1 MRVPIPGGWQGIAAI
16 VATILASIAI
26 TVTLTDSD
34 GNGSPDT
41 VDITVNTKPGDGVP
55 KAEVSVPETVV
66 KQIAPTIE
74 DDLKVTPEDAPA
86 PTAEDVQ
93 RAEEV
98 EGNISERGPPLEPA
112 GAVQGFDGC
121 VTRILPT
128 NFSSRNGTRPI
139 WQVLHY
145 TVSFNRPGW
154 DDVNA
159 IIALFS
165 NPARQASSNFV
176 IDAEGH
182 CAYIVP
188 IENKAWT
195 QARGNPWSVSY
206 EIVAFGNEGAYL
218 PPIGM
223 AKLKSVTRQV
233 AQRTGIPL
241 RRGSVNDGFPGSAGF
256 VQHKDGGLSWGGHV
270 DISPFPVESIIR
282 ALIGPVVTS
291 PLTTTE
297 QRVVAGLKSPKGTG
311 HSRRFWCN
319 RGVEHKWRISRA
331 ARPPAPPR
339 TGWKLRS
346 RGVRFQIVSRNH
358 KTHC

>member
-16 VATILASIAI
+16 FAAVLASIAI
-26 TVTLTDSD
+26 TITLVDTDDD
-34 GNGSPDT
+34 GKPDT
-41 VDITVNTKPGDGVP
+41 IDITVNQKPGDGVP

-66 KQIAPTIE
+66 EQVAPLVE
-74 DDLKVTPEDAPA
+74 DDLKATPEDAPA
-86 PTAEDVQ
+86 PTAEDVK
-93 RAEEV
+93 RAAEV
-98 EGNISERGPPLEPA
+98 EETISERGPPLEPA

-145 TVSFNRPGW
+145 TVSTNRPGW

-165 NPARQASSNFV
+165 NPGRQASSNFV

-206 EIVAFGNEGAYL
+206 EIIAFGNEGSYL

-270 DISPFPVESIIR
+270 DISPFPVETIIR
-282 ALIGPVVTS
+282 ELIG
-291 PLTTTE
+291 PLTTTVLTKVE
-297 QRVVAGLKSPKGTG
+297 QRVVRGVKRPKGTG
-311 HSRRFWCN
+311 HTRRFWCQQA
-319 RGVEHKWRISRA
+319 VERKRKLVKA

-339 TGWKLRS
+339 VGWKVRH
-346 RGVRFQIVSRNH
+346 RGERFQTIARNH